1 MKIYREMVRGTS
13 MGIRAIDN
21 VMPYAKDD
29 ALVGTMQEQKTA
41 LEKYCEDARSRLS
54 EKEADEAEGSKFAQ
68 TMIKASSSISA
79 MVNSDKS
86 HLSRMLIEGYEMG
99 IVSLQKCINEM
110 QNKEKE
116 VPAAAKELI
125 KFYDKSIKALRAYL

>member
-21 VMPYAKDD
+21 VMPYAEDD

-99 IVSLQKCINEM
+99 IVSLQKCINEL

>member
-1 MKIYREMVRGTS
+1 MKIYREMVRSTS

-21 VMPYAKDD
+21 VMRYVEND
-29 ALVGTMQEQKTA
+29 ALGETMKEQKKA
-41 LEKYCEDARSRLS
+41 LEEYCSQAKSELT
-54 EKEADEAEGSKFAQ
+54 EKEVSEAEGSKISQ
-68 TMIKASSSISA
+68 TMIKASSAISA
-79 MVNSDKS
+79 MVNSDSS

-110 QNKEKE
+110 QNKQKE

-125 KFYDKSIKALRAYL
+125 KFYDKSIKTLRTYL

>member
-21 VMPYAKDD
+21 VMPYAEDD

-41 LEKYCEDARSRLS
+41 LEKYCEDARARLS

>member
-21 VMPYAKDD
+21 VMPYAEDD

-116 VPAAAKELI
+116 VPSAAKELI

>member
-21 VMPYAKDD
+21 VMPYAEDD

>member
-13 MGIRAIDN
+13 LGIRAIDN
-21 VMPYAKDD
+21 VMPYAEDD

>member
-21 VMPYAKDD
+21 VMPYAEDD

-41 LEKYCEDARSRLS
+41 LERYCEDARSRLS

>member
-21 VMPYAKDD
+21 VMPYAEDD
-29 ALVGTMQEQKTA
+29 ALVGTMQEQKTT

>member
-21 VMPYAKDD
+21 VMPYAEDD

-41 LEKYCEDARSRLS
+41 LEKYCEDARSHLS

>member
-1 MKIYREMVRGTS
+1 MKIYREMVRSTS

-21 VMPYAKDD
+21 VMRYVEND
-29 ALVGTMQEQKTA
+29 ALGETMKEQKKA
-41 LEKYCEDARSRLS
+41 LEEYCSQAKSELS
-54 EKEADEAEGSKFAQ
+54 EKEVSEAEGSKFSQ
-68 TMIKASSSISA
+68 TMIMASSAISA
-79 MVNSDKS
+79 MVNSDSS

-110 QNKEKE
+110 QNKQKE

-125 KFYDKSIKALRAYL
+125 KFYDKSIKTLRTYL

>member
-1 MKIYREMVRGTS
+1 MKIYREMVRSTS

-21 VMPYAKDD
+21 VMRYVEND
-29 ALVGTMQEQKTA
+29 ALGETMKEQKKA
-41 LEKYCEDARSRLS
+41 LEEYCSRAKSELS
-54 EKEADEAEGSKFAQ
+54 EKEVSEAEGNKFSQ
-68 TMIKASSSISA
+68 TMIKASSAISA
-79 MVNSDKS
+79 MVNSDSS

-110 QNKEKE
+110 QNKQKE

-125 KFYDKSIKALRAYL
+125 KFYDKSIKTLRTYL

>member
-21 VMPYAKDD
+21 VMPYAEDD

-41 LEKYCEDARSRLS
+41 LEKYCEDAKTRLS
-54 EKEADEAEGSKFAQ
+54 DKEADEAEGSKFAH
-68 TMIKASSSISA
+68 TMVKASSAISA
-79 MVNSDKS
+79 MVNSDSS

-125 KFYDKSIKALRAYL
+125 KFYDKSIKTLRTYL

>member
-1 MKIYREMVRGTS
+1 MKIYREMVRSIS

-21 VMPYAKDD
+21 VMRYVEND
-29 ALVGTMQEQKTA
+29 ALGETMKEQKKA
-41 LEKYCEDARSRLS
+41 LEEYCSQAKSELS
-54 EKEADEAEGSKFAQ
+54 EKEVSEAEGSKFSQ
-68 TMIKASSSISA
+68 TMIKASSAISA
-79 MVNSDKS
+79 MVNSDSS

-110 QNKEKE
+110 QNKQKE

-125 KFYDKSIKALRAYL
+125 KFYDKSIKTLRTYL

>member
-21 VMPYAKDD
+21 VMPYAEDD

-125 KFYDKSIKALRAYL
+125 KFYDKSIKTLRTYL

>member
-21 VMPYAKDD
+21 VMPYAEDD

-116 VPAAAKELI
+116 IPAAAKELI

>member
-21 VMPYAKDD
+21 VMPYAEDD
-29 ALVGTMQEQKTA
+29 ALVKTMQEQKTA
-41 LEKYCEDARSRLS
+41 LENYCAEARTELS
-54 EKEADEAEGSKFAQ
+54 DKEADEAEGSKFAQ

-79 MVNSDKS
+79 MVNSDSS

-110 QNKEKE
+110 QNKQKE
-116 VPAAAKELI
+116 VPAPAKELI

>member
-21 VMPYAKDD
+21 VMPYAEDD

-125 KFYDKSIKALRAYL
+125 KFYDKSIKALRTYL